1 MTELEAVCG
10 VKFGFLWD
18 KCPRMQEYWFYGR
31 FWCDEKM
38 PKRFPEFLCHF
49 TFPPA
54 VCDLVHPHACQHLVC
69 CSFYSYFS
77 VHFTTTSGIHE
88 LIRSFGVISWTDFWM
103 DFKNTVEFPG
113 SLASLDC
120 SLPSSVAE
128 CISSHSDLLSGLW
141 RQEVYNLEMSQLAD
155 FPPYFWCQIWEGF
168 FCHKH

>member
-1 MTELEAVCG
+1 
-10 VKFGFLWD
+10 
-18 KCPRMQEYWFYGR
+18 MQEYWFYGR

-88 LIRSFGVISWTDFWM
+88 LIRAFGVISWTDFWM

-113 SLASLDC
+113 SLAS
-120 SLPSSVAE
+120 STAV
-128 CISSHSDLLSGLW
+128 SHRAW
-141 RQEVYNLEMSQLAD
+141 QNA
-155 FPPYFWCQIWEGF
+155 FPPTQTYCQVFDERKFTTLRCPNLSIFPLIFGVKSERVF